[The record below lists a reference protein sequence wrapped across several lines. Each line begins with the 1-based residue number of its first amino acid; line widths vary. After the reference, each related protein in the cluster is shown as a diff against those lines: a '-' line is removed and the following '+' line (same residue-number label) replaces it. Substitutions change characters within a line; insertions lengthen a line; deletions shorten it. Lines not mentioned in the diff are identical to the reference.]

1 VRRQLLDQ
9 AEAAL
14 QHSHPISTLVSEQQT
29 TLVVRARIYAEID
42 AGHTEAAARALEQLN
57 AIAEKTHNGFIQVA
71 FHGAFGA
78 VLAAQGKYED
88 AIGEL
93 LEDDRNPYTLRFL
106 ILAYQKTGAAAEA
119 SRWSARLNNV
129 KNPTLEQLLATSSA
143 PPAQTTETSKAECLS
158 CLRWENVE
166 W

>member
-1 VRRQLLDQ
+1 
-9 AEAAL
+9 
-14 QHSHPISTLVSEQQT
+14 
-29 TLVVRARIYAEID
+29 
-42 AGHTEAAARALEQLN
+42 
-57 AIAEKTHNGFIQVA
+57 EKTHNGFIQVA
-71 FHGAFGA
+71 FHGASGA

-119 SRWSARLNNV
+119 NRWSARLNNV

-143 PPAQTTETSKAECLS
+143 LSTQARLPETSKKEECMQ
-158 CLRWENVE
+158 CLRWENDE
-166 W
+166 DRKRTRLNSSHQIITYD